1 MRNKLL
7 FFCIITSFILP
18 FRSAFPAS
26 EVIIIKSSDIIPY
39 QKSIEGFKQ
48 GFSQGS
54 FSEYSIDEDYKERGR
69 SVVEDAIKRGGDL
82 ILTVGPQA
90 TYLLGTFS
98 SSIPKIFT
106 MVKNPEKLF
115 GPGKVYPGV
124 SLDIPVEL
132 QLEQIKAAFPKRK
145 RIGVFFSRENN
156 QQAIDALFPK
166 ARGLQLDLVAVP
178 ITSTKEIP
186 DRLKSLQANI
196 DILWIIPDRLV
207 GSEKILKYI
216 IKSMII
222 KQIPVVGFN
231 EWFAQNGAILS
242 FSLDYEA
249 IGKQTA
255 ILAQQVLGSEGPIED
270 FIQKPQQVKT
280 IVNLKVAKKLSIT
293 VSDDLLIQVGEVI
306 K

>member
-69 SVVEDAIKRGGDL
+69 SVVEGAVKRGGDL
-82 ILTVGPQA
+82 ILSVGPQA

-115 GPGKVYPGV
+115 GSGKVYHGV
-124 SLDIPVEL
+124 SLDIPIEL
-132 QLEQIKAAFPKRK
+132 QLEQIKATFPKRK

-156 QQAIDALFPK
+156 QQTIDALFPK
-166 ARGLQLDLVAVP
+166 ARGLELDLVAVP

-186 DRLKSLQANI
+186 DSLKSLQADI
-196 DILWIIPDRLV
+196 DILWIIPDRVV

-222 KQIPVVGFN
+222 KKIPVVGFN

-255 ILAQQVLGSEGPIED
+255 ILAQRVLASQGPIEE

>member
-48 GFSQGS
+48 GFTQGS

-115 GPGKVYPGV
+115 GSGKVYPGV

-132 QLEQIKAAFPKRK
+132 QLEQIKATFPKRK

-186 DRLKSLQANI
+186 DRLKSLQADI
-196 DILWIIPDRLV
+196 DILWIIPDRVV

-255 ILAQQVLGSEGPIED
+255 ILAQRVLGSQGPIEE
-270 FIQKPQQVKT
+270 FIQKPEQVKT